1 MKHLQSILFLL
12 ISGIFSVHGQDF
24 SRLHWPVNQNGQALN
39 QPFAGGL
46 NAPQVSEIDLNQD
59 GRPDLFV
66 FDRAGDMVLTF
77 TQSGPVDDPIYTYD
91 PAYAR
96 MFPPLTNWALLR
108 DYNRD
113 GLPDIYAYSDV
124 PGIDGIAVY
133 TSSYSDGN
141 WRFERYDFGP
151 PFNLIQ
157 YENAN
162 GNTLQAY
169 VSRIDYPAVDDI
181 DGDGDLDIVTFDPGG
196 SFVDYYQN
204 QQVEQG
210 LEEGAL
216 VYELVDNCWG
226 GFYES
231 GINSEVTF
239 SDGPGQCV
247 TLDGIDL
254 AATGRHA
261 GSTLLTLDVDDD
273 GDKDLVLGDISFDNL
288 NLLYNGGTS
297 EQVWMNAQ
305 DVRFPSQVTPVDL
318 PVFPAA
324 FEVEVT
330 GDDRPDLL
338 VAPNEVQNAE
348 DLDVLWHY
356 RANDP
361 GAEQSYTLVTKR
373 FLAGDMIDLGTGAH
387 PVFVDYNQDGLL
399 DILVGNTSRFK
410 RNGIPDARLF
420 LYENTGTASSPAFT
434 LVDEDYLE
442 MSQFSQSGFA
452 PAVGDI
458 DGDGDTDLLIGEQFG
473 TLFYAENT
481 AGPDQPFAFAPVQA
495 EYLGIDV
502 GLAATPFLVDLND
515 DERVDLLVGERTGNI
530 NYFEHT
536 GNMEQPFSPDNGTG
550 NNTNAVGQVN
560 TRLPGFITGYSA
572 PVVID
577 TEDGLRLLTGSE
589 EGSLLLYGSVADQIR
604 GAMPELDAS
613 FGPMRMGMR
622 TRPALADVDGDGYLD
637 MLVGSMRGG
646 LQLLTT
652 PLRSGMTTNTRSA
665 SVLSYPFRVYPNPA
679 VDHVQV
685 DLRHW
690 PSGKKQISLVN
701 SQGQV
706 VQKIRSNDDQVTLR
720 LARQPAGVYVV
731 RVEGS
736 RGIAQRK
743 LVVR

>member
-12 ISGIFSVHGQDF
+12 IIGSFSVYGQDF
-24 SRLHWPVNQNGQALN
+24 SRPEWPVTEHGQLLR

-46 NAPQVSEIDLNQD
+46 NAPQISEIDLNQD
-59 GRPDLFV
+59 GRQDLFV
-66 FDRAGDMVLTF
+66 FDRAGDAVLTF
-77 TQSGPVDDPIYTYD
+77 LQSGPADDPIYTYTPEYVD
-91 PAYAR
+91 
-96 MFPPLTNWALLR
+96 MFPALTNWVLLR
-108 DYNRD
+108 DFNRD

-124 PGIDGIAVY
+124 PGIDGITVY
-133 TSSYSDGN
+133 TSSYSEGN
-141 WRFERYDFGP
+141 WSFERYDFGP

-210 LEEGAL
+210 LPDDAL

-273 GDKDLVLGDISFDNL
+273 GDRDLVLGDISFDNL
-288 NLLYNGGTS
+288 NLLYNEGS
-297 EQVWMNAQ
+297 REQAWMNGQ
-305 DVRFPSQVTPVDL
+305 DVRFPSPVTPVDL
-318 PVFPAA
+318 PVFPVA
-324 FEVEVT
+324 FQVEIT

-348 DLDVLWHY
+348 DLDVLWQY
-356 RANDP
+356 RANGP
-361 GAEQSYTLVTKR
+361 EAEQSYTLVTKR
-373 FLAGDMIDLGTGAH
+373 FLAEDMIDLGTGAQ

-399 DILVGNTSRFK
+399 DILVGNISRFQ
-410 RNGIPDARLF
+410 RDGIPDARLF
-420 LYENTGTASSPAFT
+420 LYENTGTADSPAFE
-434 LVDEDYLE
+434 LVDEDYLG
-442 MSQFSQSGFA
+442 MSQFSQNGYA
-452 PAVGDI
+452 PAAGDI

-473 TLFYAENT
+473 TLFFAENI
-481 AGPDQPFAFAPVQA
+481 AGADQPFAFAPVLA
-495 EYLGIDV
+495 EYSGIDV
-502 GLAATPFLVDLND
+502 GLASTPFLIDLNE

-536 GNMEQPFSPDNGTG
+536 GNNEQPYNADLAAG
-550 NNTNAVGQVN
+550 NNTNAVGQIN
-560 TRLPGFITGYSA
+560 TRLPGFITGYSS
-572 PVVID
+572 PTVIP

-589 EGSLLLYGSVADQIR
+589 EGSLLLYGEVAGQVL
-604 GAMPELDAS
+604 GTMPELDAS
-613 FGPMRMGMR
+613 FGPHRPGMR

-637 MLVGSMRGG
+637 MLVGTMRGG
-646 LQLLTT
+646 LQLLST
-652 PLRSGMTTNTRSA
+652 PLRTGMTTSTRSA
-665 SVLSYPFRVYPNPA
+665 PSRTYPVRVFPNPA
-679 VDHVQV
+679 VDRVQV

-690 PSGKKQISLVN
+690 PFGKKQLTLIN
-701 SQGQV
+701 GQGQV
-706 VQKIRSNDDQVTLR
+706 VYKITTEDEQVMLPV
-720 LARQPAGVYVV
+720 AGQPAGMYVV
-731 RVEGS
+731 RVEG
-736 RGIAQRK
+736 RQGVAQRK
-743 LVVR
+743 VVVR

>member
-1 MKHLQSILFLL
+1 MKYIQSVLFLFL
-12 ISGIFSVHGQDF
+12 IGAFSVYGQGF
-24 SRLHWPVNQNGQALN
+24 SRPDWPVIQNGQPLN

-59 GRPDLFV
+59 GRQDLFV
-66 FDRAGDMVLTF
+66 FDRADNVVLTF
-77 TQSGPVDDPIYTYD
+77 IQSGPVDDPVYIYE
-91 PAYAR
+91 PAYAS
-96 MFPPLTNWALLR
+96 MFPPLTNWVLLR

-124 PGIDGIAVY
+124 PGIDGITVY

-141 WRFERYDFGP
+141 WRFDRYEFGP

-157 YENAN
+157 YENTN

-210 LEEGAL
+210 LAEGVL

-288 NLLYNGGTS
+288 NLLYNEGTP
-297 EQVWMNAQ
+297 EQAWMNGQ

-348 DLDVLWHY
+348 DLDVFWKY
-356 RANDP
+356 RANDSGDGQP
-361 GAEQSYTLVTKR
+361 YTLVTKR
-373 FLAGDMIDLGTGAH
+373 FLAEDMIDLGTGAQ

-399 DILVGNTSRFK
+399 DILVGNTSRFQ
-410 RNGIPDARLF
+410 RNGVPDARLF
-420 LYENTGTASSPAFT
+420 LYENTGTPGEPAFT

-442 MSQFSQSGFA
+442 MSQFSQSGYA
-452 PAVGDI
+452 PAAGDI

-481 AGPDQPFAFAPVQA
+481 AGPNQPFAFAPVQA
-495 EYLGIDV
+495 EYSGIDV
-502 GLAATPFLVDLND
+502 GLAATPYLVDLNE

-536 GNMEQPFSPDNGTG
+536 GHNEQPYQPDLGTG
-550 NNTNAVGQVN
+550 NNTNAVGQIN

-589 EGSLLLYGSVADQIR
+589 EGALLLYGSVADQVR
-604 GAMPELDAS
+604 GTMTELDAS
-613 FGPMRMGMR
+613 FGPMRLGMR
-622 TRPALADVDGDGYLD
+622 TRPAMADVDGDGYLD

-646 LQLLTT
+646 LQLLST
-652 PLRSGMTTNTRSA
+652 PMRTRMTTSTRSV
-665 SVLSYPFRVYPNPA
+665 SKIDYPLEVFPNPA
-679 VDHVQV
+679 VDRVQV

-690 PSGKKQISLVN
+690 PFGKKQISLIN
-701 SQGQV
+701 NKGQV
-706 VQKIRSNDDQVTLR
+706 VRQVTSNDHRVAFNLIG
-720 LARQPAGVYVV
+720 LPAGMYVV
-731 RVEGS
+731 QVEGS
-736 RGIAQRK
+736 PGIAQRK
-743 LVVR
+743 VMVR

>member
-1 MKHLQSILFLL
+1 MKHLQNVLFLL
-12 ISGIFSVHGQDF
+12 FIGAFSGHCQDF
-24 SRLHWPVNQNGQALN
+24 SRPDWPVIQNGQQLA

-59 GRPDLFV
+59 GRQDLFI
-66 FDRAGDMVLTF
+66 FDRAGDVVLTF
-77 TQSGPVDDPIYTYD
+77 LQGGPAEEPTYTYA

-96 MFPPLTNWALLR
+96 MFPALTNWVLLR

-124 PGIDGIAVY
+124 PGIDGITVY
-133 TSSYSDGN
+133 TSRYSEGN
-141 WRFERYDFGP
+141 WSFERYEFGP

-157 YENAN
+157 YENNN

-169 VSRIDYPAVDDI
+169 VSRIDYPAVDDM

-204 QQVEQG
+204 QQVEQD
-210 LEEGAL
+210 LPEDAL

-273 GDKDLVLGDISFDNL
+273 GVKDLVLGDISFDNL
-288 NLLYNGGTS
+288 NLLYNNGTP
-297 EQVWMNAQ
+297 EQAWMNGQ

-330 GDDRPDLL
+330 GDDQPDLL

-348 DLDVLWHY
+348 DLDVLWQY
-356 RANDP
+356 QANAE
-361 GAEQSYTLVTKR
+361 GAEQPYSLITKR
-373 FLAGDMIDLGTGAH
+373 FLAEDMIDLGTGAH
-387 PVFVDYNQDGLL
+387 PIFVDYNQDGLL
-399 DILVGNTSRFK
+399 DILVGNTSRF
-410 RNGIPDARLF
+410 RRDGIPDARLF
-420 LYENTGTASSPAFT
+420 LYENTGTENSPAFE
-434 LVDEDYLE
+434 LVEDDYLE
-442 MSQFSQSGFA
+442 MSQFSQSGYA
-452 PAVGDI
+452 PATGDI
-458 DGDGDTDLLIGEQFG
+458 DGDGDIDLLIGEQFG

-481 AGPDQPFAFAPVQA
+481 AGPDQPFSFAPVQA
-495 EYLGIDV
+495 EYLDIDV
-502 GLAATPFLVDLND
+502 GLAATPYLVDLND

-530 NYFEHT
+530 NFFEHT
-536 GNMEQPFSPDNGTG
+536 GDNEKPYQADTGMG
-550 NNTNAVGQVN
+550 NNTNAVGQIN

-572 PVVID
+572 PVVME

-589 EGSLLLYGSVADQIR
+589 EGSLLLYGSVTEELR
-604 GAMPELDAS
+604 GTMPELDAS

-622 TRPALADVDGDGYLD
+622 TRPAIADVDGDGFLD

-646 LQLLTT
+646 LQLHTT
-652 PLRSGMTTNTRSA
+652 PLRTGMITSTRSA
-665 SVLSYPFRVYPNPA
+665 RAMAYPWQVFPNPA
-679 VDHVQV
+679 VDRVQV
-685 DLRHW
+685 DLHHW
-690 PSGKKQISLVN
+690 PFGKKQVTLIN

-706 VQKIRSNDDQVTLR
+706 VRQLMSGDDQVVLH
-720 LARQPAGVYVV
+720 LNGLSAGMYVL
-731 RVEGS
+731 RVEASTGV
-736 RGIAQRK
+736 GQRK
-743 LVVR
+743 LLVR

>member
-1 MKHLQSILFLL
+1 MKYLQSVLFLL
-12 ISGIFSVHGQDF
+12 LIGTFPVCGQDF
-24 SRLHWPVNQNGQALN
+24 SRPDWPVMQNGQPLN
-39 QPFAGGL
+39 QPFAGGM

-59 GRPDLFV
+59 GRQDLFV
-66 FDRAGDMVLTF
+66 FDRADDVVLTF
-77 TQSGPVDDPIYTYD
+77 IQSGPVDDPDYTYE

-96 MFPPLTNWALLR
+96 MFPPLTNWVLLR

-124 PGIDGIAVY
+124 PGIDGITVY
-133 TSSYSDGN
+133 TSSYSEGN
-141 WRFERYDFGP
+141 WHFDRYEFGP

-210 LEEGAL
+210 LAEGAL

-288 NLLYNGGTS
+288 NLLYNGGTP
-297 EQVWMNAQ
+297 EQAWMNGQ

-330 GDDRPDLL
+330 GDGRPDLL

-348 DLDVLWHY
+348 DLDVFWKY
-356 RANDP
+356 RANDS
-361 GAEQSYTLVTKR
+361 GAGQPYTLVTKR
-373 FLAGDMIDLGTGAH
+373 FLAEDMIDLGTGAQ
-387 PVFVDYNQDGLL
+387 PVLVDYNQDGLL
-399 DILVGNTSRFK
+399 DILVGNISRFE

-420 LYENTGTASSPAFT
+420 LYENTGTPGEPAFT

-442 MSQFSQSGFA
+442 MSQFSQSGYA
-452 PAVGDI
+452 PAAGDI
-458 DGDGDTDLLIGEQFG
+458 DGDGDLDLLIGEEFG
-473 TLFYAENT
+473 TIFYAENT
-481 AGPDQPFAFAPVQA
+481 AGSNLPFSFAPVQA

-502 GLAATPFLVDLND
+502 GLAATPFLVDVNGD
-515 DERVDLLVGERTGNI
+515 DRVDLLVGERTGNI
-530 NYFEHT
+530 NYFEHS
-536 GNMEQPFSPDNGTG
+536 GQAAEPYNADLGSG
-550 NNTNAVGQVN
+550 NNTNAAGQIN

-572 PVVID
+572 PVVVD

-589 EGSLLLYGSVADQIR
+589 EGSLILYGEVGAQIR
-604 GAMPELDAS
+604 GTMPELDAS
-613 FGPMRMGMR
+613 FGPFRMGMR

-637 MLVGSMRGG
+637 MLVGAMRGG
-646 LQLLTT
+646 LQLLST
-652 PLRSGMTTNTRSA
+652 PLRTGMTTSTRSI
-665 SVLSYPFRVYPNPA
+665 SKINYPLEVFPNPA
-679 VDHVQV
+679 VDRVQL

-690 PSGKKQISLVN
+690 PFGKKQISLLNV
-701 SQGQV
+701 QGQV
-706 VQKIRSNDDQVTLR
+706 VYELTTEDERVTL
-720 LARQPAGVYVV
+720 PVAGQSAGLYVV
-731 RVEGS
+731 RVEASTGV
-736 RGIAQRK
+736 GQRK
-743 LVVR
+743 LLVR